1 MKREVHAIRCKISY
15 EGRSYNTGNTAN
27 MYNNY
32 NWSIILKKCES
43 LYCTLVAYDTA
54 PQLYFNKKIK
64 LRKRTSGVEKNH
76 SQSHSAQ
83 PSSSLASPCPMGAVP
98 VLLDFFHFFKKS
110 RHSTFLC
117 KHIFTETLCSPK
129 IFPCCLFLSCNSE
142 FSHH

>member
-1 MKREVHAIRCKISY
+1 MGGGQYRGKEVNREVHAIRCKISY
-15 EGRSYNTGNTAN
+15 EDRSYNTGNIPN

-32 NWSIILKKCES
+32 NWSIILKKYES

-54 PQLYFNKKIK
+54 RQLYFNKKIK

-98 VLLDFFHFFKKS
+98 VLLFFSLFQEKQAFY
-110 RHSTFLC
+110 
-117 KHIFTETLCSPK
+117 IFM
-129 IFPCCLFLSCNSE
+129 
-142 FSHH
+142 